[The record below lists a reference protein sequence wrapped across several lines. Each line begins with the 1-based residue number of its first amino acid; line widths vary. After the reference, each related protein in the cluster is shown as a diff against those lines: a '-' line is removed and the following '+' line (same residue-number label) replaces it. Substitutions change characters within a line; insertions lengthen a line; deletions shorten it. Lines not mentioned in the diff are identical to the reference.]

1 MALRLLYLIFVRL
14 VGWLAVLARSSATK
28 DVELLVLRH
37 EVAVLRRANPRPQ
50 LDWAD
55 RAVLTALARRLPRL
69 LREHRLVTPATI
81 PRWHRR
87 LVAKKW
93 TYPNRTGRPPID
105 DTLVALIERMARE
118 NASWGYR
125 RIQGELLKLG
135 HRVAASTVRRVLKR
149 LRIPPAPE
157 RDTDTSWRRFLRAQA
172 ASMLACDFFHVDC
185 AVTLKRIYVFF
196 VLEVATRYVHILGT
210 TTNPDG
216 PWTTQQARNLLMD
229 LGNRAD
235 DFRFLIRDRA
245 GQFTT
250 SFDTV
255 LADAGTQV
263 VKIPPRC
270 PRVNCYAERFVG
282 TIRREATDRLLI
294 INEHHLRSVLQRYAS
309 HYNHRR
315 PHQARQLRPPRPEH
329 PIAEPGCTSIRRR
342 PVLGG
347 MINEYEPAAA

>member
-14 VGWLAVLARSSATK
+14 VGWLVLLGRSSAAK

-37 EVAVLRRANPRPQ
+37 EVAVLRRVSPRPQ

-55 RAVLTALARRLPRL
+55 RAVLAALVRRLPDW
-69 LREHRLVTPATI
+69 LRQHRLVTPGTVL
-81 PRWHRR
+81 RWHRR

-105 DTLVALIERMARE
+105 DTIAVLIERMAQE
-118 NASWGYR
+118 NAGWGYR

-135 HRVAASTVRRVLKR
+135 HRVAAATVRRVLKR
-149 LRIPPAPE
+149 MRVPPAPQ
-157 RDTDTSWRRFLRAQA
+157 RDTDTSWRRFLRAQT

-185 AVTLKRIYVFF
+185 AVALRRVCVFF
-196 VLEVATRYVHILGT
+196 VMEVATRYVHILGT

-229 LGNRAD
+229 LGDRTE
-235 DFRFLIRDRA
+235 DFRFLVRDRA

-250 SFDTV
+250 SFDAVFSDT
-255 LADAGTQV
+255 GIQV

-270 PRVNCYAERFVG
+270 PRANAFAERFVG
-282 TIRREATDRLLI
+282 TVRREVIDRLLI
-294 INEHHLRSVLQRYAS
+294 LNERQLRSVLDRYVT

-315 PHQARQLRPPRPEH
+315 PHQALQRTPPRPDH
-329 PIAEPGCTSIRRR
+329 PTAEPTWTSIRRR

-347 MINEYEPAAA
+347 LINEYEPTAA